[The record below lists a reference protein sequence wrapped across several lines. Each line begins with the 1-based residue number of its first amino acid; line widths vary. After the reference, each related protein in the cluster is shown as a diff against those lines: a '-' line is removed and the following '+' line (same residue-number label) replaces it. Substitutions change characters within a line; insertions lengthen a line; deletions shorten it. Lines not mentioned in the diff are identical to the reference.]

1 MSQLRYIRA
10 TGSRPAR
17 RSGAP
22 SGRSRSNCPNLG
34 AATRPLSSQVHLYP
48 CQRPAKAAKCMRSR
62 RRIQDAIMI
71 FNSKLF
77 SSFALVGALG
87 LVPVTASSFAA
98 ADTTNYQELEKF
110 MSVYERVK
118 ANYVERVDDH
128 TLIKG
133 AIDGMLAALD
143 PHSSYAEGDE
153 FQSLKATTDG
163 NYGGIGLSVVSE
175 DGVVKVISPTEDTPA
190 WRAGIKSGDYITHVN
205 GELLYGMTSD
215 EAVDKMKGQPGTP
228 VKITIVRPGRDKPFD
243 VALVRERIELRP
255 VKWEVKD
262 GVGYLN
268 INTFAGNVGEQ
279 TKAALV
285 AIDKAT
291 GGHPIGY
298 VVDLRS
304 NPGGLLDQAVDVA
317 DDFLD
322 SGEIVSQRGRTKDDI
337 ERYYARP
344 GDMAHGLPVIVLT
357 DAGTA
362 SASEIVAGAL
372 QDHRRALIMGETSFG
387 KGSVQTVVQTG
398 PDAALRLTT
407 ARYYTPSGRSV
418 QAGGIQPDVE
428 VPQLSDSDYKDRK
441 VVREADLR
449 RHLLAQAKV
458 EDKLLEADDSPDP
471 RFSAKAEDLEKK
483 GIKDFQLYYAIN
495 TLKRLGSP
503 AAIASTAAA
512 KRSR

>member
-1 MSQLRYIRA
+1 MRLN
-10 TGSRPAR
+10 GMKLLP
-17 RSGAP
+17 
-22 SGRSRSNCPNLG
+22 
-34 AATRPLSSQVHLYP
+34 PL
-48 CQRPAKAAKCMRSR
+48 
-62 RRIQDAIMI
+62 
-71 FNSKLF
+71 
-77 SSFALVGALG
+77 ALVGALA
-87 LVPVTASSFAA
+87 LVPLTASSFAA

-118 ANYVERVDDH
+118 ANYVEPVDDH

-143 PHSSYAEGDE
+143 PHSAYSEGAD
-153 FQSLKATTDG
+153 FDQLKSTTDG
-163 NYGGIGLSVVSE
+163 NYGGLGLSVSIE
-175 DGVVKVISPTEDTPA
+175 DGAVKVIAPTEDTPA
-190 WRAGIKSGDYITHVN
+190 WRAGIKSGDYITHIN
-205 GELLYGMTSD
+205 GELVYGLTLD
-215 EAVDKMKGQPGTP
+215 EAVSKMRGEPGSP
-228 VKITIVRPGRDKPFD
+228 IQLTIVRPGRDKPFD
-243 VALVRERIELRP
+243 VAMKREKIELRP
-255 VKWEVKD
+255 VKWEIKD
-262 GVGYLN
+262 GIGYIN
-268 INTFAGNVGEQ
+268 INTFTGNVADQ

-291 GGHPIGY
+291 GGHPLGY

-322 SGEIVSQRGRTKDDI
+322 SGEIVSQRGRTKEDI

-372 QDHRRALIMGETSFG
+372 QDHRRALIMGEKSFG

-398 PDAALRLTT
+398 PEAALRLTT

-418 QAGGIQPDVE
+418 QAGGIEPDVV
-428 VPQLSDSDYKDRK
+428 VPQLSDADYKDRK
-441 VVREADLR
+441 LVREADLR

-458 EDKLLEADDSPDP
+458 EDKLLEADDGPDP
-471 RFSAKAEDLEKK
+471 RFTAKAEELEKK
-483 GIKDFQLYYAIN
+483 GIKDFQLYYALN
-495 TLKRLGSP
+495 TIKRL
-503 AAIASTAAA
+503 AAPVSIASAAPV
-512 KRSR
+512 KKPRP